1 MLNTQTRSIIAAII
15 RPEAYTSFAVIPSEI
30 ATAAIAFIG
39 CTGMGIVKMSP
50 VNRLK
55 APAQKS
61 IAEKESPVI
70 NANPRI
76 MGRKVPRSPREPESS
91 CLSNFA
97 TERFD
102 LNCPKID
109 LINAET
115 RF

>member
-1 MLNTQTRSIIAAII
+1 
-15 RPEAYTSFAVIPSEI
+15 
-30 ATAAIAFIG
+30 
-39 CTGMGIVKMSP
+39 MGIVKMNP

-61 IAEKESPVI
+61 IAENESPVI

-91 CLSNFA
+91 CLSNLA

-102 LNCPKID
+102 LNFLKIE
-109 LINAET
+109 LINDET
-115 RF
+115 CF